1 MHKLQVL
8 LIKLFF
14 DNSRFKLSLGQNPRL
29 FIQHIQFV
37 KLNSSYETG
46 LTISRLFLPRFS
58 KNSLSKTLNLYRRIN
73 ELALTSSNQRIN
85 NYELNSSELNAK
97 GMYETGLKLKYCAG
111 SVMPRCVLTVLSN
124 GFKKPVF
131 FGVFRTVFSFLPE
144 PPHPTCKCIHCTCK
158 YIVSSLFTA
167 TVCFFIFKIVTRNLN
182 KIIDINYYPVPEV
195 LYLIF
200 ACLFIPCPSY
210 QSIISIMLVN
220 YTAVLNVEY

>member
-1 MHKLQVL
+1 MIILDL
-8 LIKLFF
+8 T
-14 DNSRFKLSLGQNPRL
+14 LGQNPRS
-29 FIQHIQFV
+29 FIQHIEFV

-46 LTISRLFLPRFS
+46 LTISRLFLTRFS

-131 FGVFRTVFSFLPE
+131 SGVFGRFSVFYPNRLTLHANAYTVHANTLW
-144 PPHPTCKCIHCTCK
+144 
-158 YIVSSLFTA
+158 A
-167 TVCFFIFKIVTRNLN
+167 
-182 KIIDINYYPVPEV
+182 
-195 LYLIF
+195 LYLLL
-200 ACLFIPCPSY
+200 LFVFLYLRLSLEI
-210 QSIISIMLVN
+210 
-220 YTAVLNVEY
+220 